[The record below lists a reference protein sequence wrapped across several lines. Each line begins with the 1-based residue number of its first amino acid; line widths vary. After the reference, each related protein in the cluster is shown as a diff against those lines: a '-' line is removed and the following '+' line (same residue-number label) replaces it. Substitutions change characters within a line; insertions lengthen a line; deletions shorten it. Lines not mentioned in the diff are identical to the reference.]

1 VPVAGAVVVPGSS
14 GPGVL
19 TAATAPISEQA
30 IVAGNTSGAGMAASV
45 LLSAPG
51 AAARVRLTEI
61 APASRA
67 GANGTSSSV
76 TASQVV
82 SVKAGHTLA
91 APVKAPSGA
100 KHDSAFALVITPL
113 PGSGPLYAAR
123 VETQDRSNVVSIIPA
138 ASALSTISL
147 PPVRDSYDAISP
159 P

>member
-1 VPVAGAVVVPGSS
+1 
-14 GPGVL
+14 
-19 TAATAPISEQA
+19 ISEQA

-91 APVKAPSGA
+91 APVKAPAGA

-113 PGSGPLYAAR
+113 PSSRPLYAAR
-123 VETQDRSNVVSIIPA
+123 ADTQAHTTVVSLIPA
-138 ASALSTISL
+138 ASTRSTI
-147 PPVRDSYDAISP
+147 
-159 P
+159 